1 MYKKIFLLLFIAIT
15 LVNLYVYR
23 NRDEY
28 TYKKQSSYNELY
40 PSYSG
45 FTANKFN
52 ILNDSTIEIV
62 VNDPPAQPIS
72 WEIKKDGQHF
82 TDYTGINPRITVPKG
97 AYHFTVFNPVKD
109 SFNLQVENMSTA
121 DYKKYNITK
130 GGGLLVFNSDL
141 LQTGDVASL
150 NKWKDDEIKTTA
162 GEDAA
167 VASILKD
174 SMKVSVNE
182 TTVEK
187 VKKIGCYLG
196 FKLFPSR
203 GTPSD
208 SILNLSV
215 YNQYK
220 CGVNRAPIWCGNY
233 SLIFNLF
240 ALKAGIKTRNVE
252 ISKKWGTVPGN
263 LHVFNEYYI
272 PEQKKWAAIDLTF
285 NNIFYT
291 GKDGTLLN
299 AVQVKNADIKDST
312 IKVLRP
318 HSSTELIA
326 ERFDQSE
333 AIFFENYDPHN
344 DLKYYLSLNYNE
356 SNIFYKKFL
365 RYFQKKYY
373 YEIYSDN
380 SLVENGNFCK
390 KQLFLLLQYIF
401 TALLVAA
408 LLLKRILK
416 HD

>member
-1 MYKKIFLLLFIAIT
+1 MYKKIFLLLFIAISA
-15 LVNLYVYR
+15 VNIYVYR

-52 ILNDSTIEIV
+52 ILNNSIIEIV
-62 VNDPPAQPIS
+62 VNHPTAQSIS
-72 WEIKKDGQHF
+72 WQIKIDGQP
-82 TDYTGINPRITVPKG
+82 YAVYNGIHPRITVPEG
-97 AYHFTVFNPVKD
+97 EHHFTVFNPVND
-109 SFNLQVENMSTA
+109 SFSLQIENMSTA
-121 DYKKYNITK
+121 DYKKFNHTQ

-141 LQTGDVASL
+141 LQAKEVASL
-150 NKWKDDEIKTTA
+150 DKWKDDEVKTTA
-162 GEDAA
+162 AEDAA
-167 VASILKD
+167 IAVLLKD
-174 SMKVSVNE
+174 SMKVSANE
-182 TTVEK
+182 TTIEK

-203 GTPSD
+203 GMPSD
-208 SILNLSV
+208 SLLSLSV
-215 YNQYK
+215 FNQYK
-220 CGVNRAPIWCGNY
+220 CGAKGSPIWCGNY

-240 ALKAGIKTRNVE
+240 ALKAGIKTRNIE

-272 PEQKKWAAIDLTF
+272 PEQRKWAAIDLTF
-285 NNIFYT
+285 NTIFYT
-291 GKDGTLLN
+291 DKDGNLLN
-299 AVQVKNADIKDST
+299 AVQVKNANIKDST

-318 HSSTELIA
+318 HSATELVA
-326 ERFDQSE
+326 ERFDESE
-333 AIFFENYDPHN
+333 ALFFENYDPHN

-356 SNIFYKKFL
+356 SNIFYKKFF

-373 YEIYSDN
+373 YETYSDN

-401 TALLVAA
+401 TALLVLAI
-408 LLLKRILK
+408 LLKRIFK
-416 HD
+416 YD

>member
-1 MYKKIFLLLFIAIT
+1 LYKKIFLLLFIAIT
-15 LVNLYVYR
+15 AVNLYVYR
-23 NRDEY
+23 NRNEY
-28 TYKKQSSYNELY
+28 TYQKQSSYNELY
-40 PSYSG
+40 PGYSS

-62 VNDPPAQPIS
+62 VNNPSVQSIS
-72 WEIKKDGQHF
+72 WQIKKDGQQYA
-82 TDYTGINPRITVPKG
+82 DYSGINPRIIVPKG
-97 AYHFTVFNPVKD
+97 EHRFTVFNPVKD
-109 SFNLQVENMSTA
+109 SFSLQVENMSTD
-121 DYKKYNITK
+121 DYKKFNHTQ
-130 GGGLLVFNSDL
+130 GGGLLIFNSDL
-141 LQTGDVASL
+141 LQTKEVASL
-150 NKWKDDEIKTTA
+150 DKWKDDEVKATA
-162 GEDAA
+162 EEYAA
-167 VASILKD
+167 ITSLLKD
-174 SMKVSVNE
+174 SMKISANE
-182 TTVEK
+182 TTIEK

-203 GTPSD
+203 GMPSD
-208 SILNLSV
+208 SILGLSV
-215 YNQYK
+215 FNQYK
-220 CGVNRAPIWCGNY
+220 CGANGDPIWCGNY

-252 ISKKWGTVPGN
+252 ISKKWGSVPGN

-272 PEQKKWAAIDLTF
+272 PEQRKWAAIDLTF
-285 NNIFYT
+285 NNVFYID
-291 GKDGTLLN
+291 KDGNLLN
-299 AVQVKNADIKDST
+299 AVQVKNAGIKDST

-318 HSSTELIA
+318 HSATELIA

-333 AIFFENYDPHN
+333 ALFFENYDPHN

-401 TALLVAA
+401 TALFVLAI
-408 LLLKRILK
+408 LLKRIFK